1 MSNWLSVIPQS
12 KMKFTYNDESHA
24 TDMTETEDT
33 LDMDLYSYFYGL
45 VRQIPRGM
53 VSTYGDLARALGDIA
68 ASRAC
73 GYMLSINPD
82 PEGTPCY
89 KVVRSD
95 GTVGKYTHI
104 LGEVEKIRRL
114 ERDGVPVEGDSV
126 NNFEQ
131 IRFKDFETDFPLN
144 SLRSEQERVASM
156 VDLND
161 DFVASRVA
169 AVDVSYDDEYGYG
182 AMAIDDGGNIEIRES
197 VQEVRFPYIPG
208 YLAFREFKFI
218 KELAGNFDGVLL
230 MDGNGLLHPR
240 KIGLASYA
248 GVMLNIPTI
257 GVAKSL
263 LLGTVSDNWVHMG
276 EEKVAYVINK
286 NTIVSPGHKVSLGSS
301 VDLVKKLGHGK
312 YPDILKIAHNNTV
325 RLRHEKHRLLR

>member
-1 MSNWLSVIPQS
+1 MNEVENL
-12 KMKFTYNDESHA
+12 F
-24 TDMTETEDT
+24 
-33 LDMDLYSYFYGL
+33 DMDLYSYFYGL
-45 VRQIPRGM
+45 VRQIPAGM
-53 VSTYGDLARALGDIA
+53 ISTYGDLARALGDVV

-104 LGEVEKIRRL
+104 LGEIEKVRRL
-114 ERDGVPVEGDSV
+114 ESDGIIVEGDSV
-126 NNFEQ
+126 KNFEQ
-131 IRFKDFETDFPLN
+131 VRFKDFQTDFPLN
-144 SLRSEQERVASM
+144 ALKNEQEKFASM
-156 VDLND
+156 VNLTD
-161 DFVASRVA
+161 DFDSSRIA
-169 AVDVSYDDEYGYG
+169 AVDVSYDDDYGYG
-182 AMAIDDGGNIEIRES
+182 AMAIDDGGKIEIRES
-197 VQEVRFPYIPG
+197 VQRVRFPYIPG

-218 KELAGNFDGVLL
+218 KDLARGFDGTL
-230 MDGNGLLHPR
+230 MIDGNGLLHPR

-248 GVMLNIPTI
+248 GIMLNIPTI

-263 LLGTVSDNWVHMG
+263 LLGTVSDNWVYIG

-312 YPDILKIAHNNTV
+312 YPELLKIAHNNTV
-325 RLRHEKHRLLR
+325 RLRHEKQKLLS

>member
-1 MSNWLSVIPQS
+1 MNEVENL
-12 KMKFTYNDESHA
+12 F
-24 TDMTETEDT
+24 
-33 LDMDLYSYFYGL
+33 DMDLYSYFYGL
-45 VRQIPRGM
+45 VRQIPAGM
-53 VSTYGDLARALGDIA
+53 ISTYGDLARALGDVV

-104 LGEVEKIRRL
+104 LGEIEKVRRL
-114 ERDGVPVEGDSV
+114 ESDGIIVEGDSV
-126 NNFEQ
+126 KNFEQ
-131 IRFKDFETDFPLN
+131 VRFKDFQTDFPLN
-144 SLRSEQERVASM
+144 ALKNEQEKVASM
-156 VDLND
+156 VNLTD
-161 DFVASRVA
+161 DFDSSRIA
-169 AVDVSYDDEYGYG
+169 AVDVSYDDDYGYG
-182 AMAIDDGGNIEIRES
+182 AMAIDDGGKIEIRES
-197 VQEVRFPYIPG
+197 VQRVRFPYIPG

-218 KELAGNFDGVLL
+218 KDLARGFDGTL
-230 MDGNGLLHPR
+230 MIDGNGLLHPR

-248 GVMLNIPTI
+248 GIMLNIPTI

-263 LLGTVSDNWVHMG
+263 LLGTVSDNWVYIG

-312 YPDILKIAHNNTV
+312 YPELLKIAHNNTV
-325 RLRHEKHRLLR
+325 RLRHEKQKLLI

>member
-1 MSNWLSVIPQS
+1 MESYVLD
-12 KMKFTYNDESHA
+12 MNDFEN
-24 TDMTETEDT
+24 
-33 LDMDLYSYFYGL
+33 LFDMDLYSYFYGL
-45 VRQIPRGM
+45 VRQIPAGM
-53 VSTYGDLARALGDIA
+53 ISTYGDLARALGDVV

-104 LGEVEKIRRL
+104 LGEIEKVRRL
-114 ERDGVPVEGDSV
+114 ESDGIIVEGDSV
-126 NNFEQ
+126 KNFEQ
-131 IRFKDFETDFPLN
+131 VRFKDFQTDFPLN
-144 SLRSEQERVASM
+144 ALKNEQEKVASM
-156 VDLND
+156 VNLTD
-161 DFVASRVA
+161 DFDSSRIA
-169 AVDVSYDDEYGYG
+169 AVDVSYDDDYGYG
-182 AMAIDDGGNIEIRES
+182 AMAIDDGGKIEIRES
-197 VQEVRFPYIPG
+197 VQRVRFPYIPG

-218 KELAGNFDGVLL
+218 KDLARGFDGTLL
-230 MDGNGLLHPR
+230 IDGNGLLHPR

-248 GVMLNIPTI
+248 GIMLNIPTI

-263 LLGTVSDNWVHMG
+263 LLGTVSDNWVYIG

-301 VDLVKKLGHGK
+301 LDLVKKLGHGK
-312 YPDILKIAHNNTV
+312 YPQLLKIAHNNTV
-325 RLRHEKHRLLR
+325 RLRHEKQKLLS

>member
-1 MSNWLSVIPQS
+1 MNEVENL
-12 KMKFTYNDESHA
+12 F
-24 TDMTETEDT
+24 
-33 LDMDLYSYFYGL
+33 DMDLYSYFYEL

-53 VSTYGDLARALGDIA
+53 VSTYGDLARALGDVV

-104 LGEVEKIRRL
+104 LGEIEKIRRL
-114 ERDGVPVEGDSV
+114 EKDGIIVEGDSV
-126 NNFEQ
+126 KNFEQ
-131 IRFKDFETDFPLN
+131 VRFKDFQTDFPLN
-144 SLRSEQERVASM
+144 ALKNEQEKVASM
-156 VDLND
+156 VNLTD
-161 DFVASRVA
+161 DFDSSRIA
-169 AVDVSYDDEYGYG
+169 AVDVSYDDDYGYG
-182 AMAIDDGGNIEIRES
+182 AMAIDDGGKIEIRES
-197 VQEVRFPYIPG
+197 VQRVQFPYIPG

-218 KELAGNFDGVLL
+218 KDLARGFDGILL
-230 MDGNGLLHPR
+230 IDGNGLLHPR

-248 GVMLNIPTI
+248 GVMLNVATI

-263 LLGTVSDNWVHMG
+263 LMGTVSDNWVYMG
-276 EEKVAYVINK
+276 DEKVAYVINK
-286 NTIVSPGHKVSLGSS
+286 NTIVSPGHRVSLGSS

-312 YPDILKIAHNNTV
+312 YPEL
-325 RLRHEKHRLLR
+325 

>member
-1 MSNWLSVIPQS
+1 MESYVLD
-12 KMKFTYNDESHA
+12 MNDFEN
-24 TDMTETEDT
+24 
-33 LDMDLYSYFYGL
+33 LFDMDLYSYFYGL
-45 VRQIPRGM
+45 VRQIPAGM
-53 VSTYGDLARALGDIA
+53 ISTYGDLARALGDVV

-104 LGEVEKIRRL
+104 LGEIEKVRRL
-114 ERDGVPVEGDSV
+114 ESDGIIVEGDSV
-126 NNFEQ
+126 KNFEQ
-131 IRFKDFETDFPLN
+131 VRFKDFQTDFPLN
-144 SLRSEQERVASM
+144 ALKNEQEKVASM
-156 VDLND
+156 VNLTD
-161 DFVASRVA
+161 DFDSSRIA
-169 AVDVSYDDEYGYG
+169 AVDVSYDDDYGYG
-182 AMAIDDGGNIEIRES
+182 AMAIDDGGKIEIRES
-197 VQEVRFPYIPG
+197 VQRVRFPYIPG

-218 KELAGNFDGVLL
+218 KDLARGFDGTL
-230 MDGNGLLHPR
+230 MIDGNGLLHPR

-248 GVMLNIPTI
+248 GIMLNIPTI

-263 LLGTVSDNWVHMG
+263 LLGTVSDNWVYIG

-301 VDLVKKLGHGK
+301 LDLVKKLGHGK
-312 YPDILKIAHNNTV
+312 YPELLKIAHNNTV
-325 RLRHEKHRLLR
+325 RLRHEKQKLLS

>member
-1 MSNWLSVIPQS
+1 MNEVENL
-12 KMKFTYNDESHA
+12 F
-24 TDMTETEDT
+24 
-33 LDMDLYSYFYGL
+33 DMDLYSYFYGL
-45 VRQIPRGM
+45 VRQIPAGM
-53 VSTYGDLARALGDIA
+53 ISTYGDLARALGDGV

-104 LGEVEKIRRL
+104 LGEIEKVRRL
-114 ERDGVPVEGDSV
+114 ESDGIIVEGDSV
-126 NNFEQ
+126 KNFEQ
-131 IRFKDFETDFPLN
+131 VRFKDFQTDFPLN
-144 SLRSEQERVASM
+144 ALKNEQEKVASM
-156 VDLND
+156 VNLTD
-161 DFVASRVA
+161 DFDSSRIA
-169 AVDVSYDDEYGYG
+169 AVDVSYDDDYGYG
-182 AMAIDDGGNIEIRES
+182 AMAIDDGGKIEIRES
-197 VQEVRFPYIPG
+197 VQRVRFPYIPG

-218 KELAGNFDGVLL
+218 KDLARGFDGTL
-230 MDGNGLLHPR
+230 MIDGNGLLHPR

-248 GVMLNIPTI
+248 GIMLNIPTI

-263 LLGTVSDNWVHMG
+263 LLGTVSDNWVYIG

-286 NTIVSPGHKVSLGSS
+286 NTIVSPSHKVSLGSS

-312 YPDILKIAHNNTV
+312 YPELLKIAHNNTV
-325 RLRHEKHRLLR
+325 RLRHEKQKLLS

>member
-1 MSNWLSVIPQS
+1 MESYVLD
-12 KMKFTYNDESHA
+12 MNDFEN
-24 TDMTETEDT
+24 
-33 LDMDLYSYFYGL
+33 LFDMDLYSYFYGL
-45 VRQIPRGM
+45 VRQIPAGM
-53 VSTYGDLARALGDIA
+53 ISTYGDLARALGDVV

-104 LGEVEKIRRL
+104 LGEIEKVRRL
-114 ERDGVPVEGDSV
+114 ESDGIIVEGDSV
-126 NNFEQ
+126 KNFEQ
-131 IRFKDFETDFPLN
+131 VRFKDFQTDFPLN
-144 SLRSEQERVASM
+144 ALKNEQEKVASM
-156 VDLND
+156 VNLTD
-161 DFVASRVA
+161 DFDSSRIA
-169 AVDVSYDDEYGYG
+169 AVDVSYDDDYGYG
-182 AMAIDDGGNIEIRES
+182 AMAIDDGGKIEIRES
-197 VQEVRFPYIPG
+197 VQRVRFPYIPG

-218 KELAGNFDGVLL
+218 KDLARGFDGTL
-230 MDGNGLLHPR
+230 MIDGNGLLHPR

-248 GVMLNIPTI
+248 GIMLNIPTI

-263 LLGTVSDNWVHMG
+263 LLGTVSDNWVYIG

-312 YPDILKIAHNNTV
+312 YPELLKIAHNNTV
-325 RLRHEKHRLLR
+325 RLRHEKQKLLS

>member
-1 MSNWLSVIPQS
+1 MNEVENL
-12 KMKFTYNDESHA
+12 F
-24 TDMTETEDT
+24 
-33 LDMDLYSYFYGL
+33 DMDLYSYFYGL
-45 VRQIPRGM
+45 VRQIPAGM
-53 VSTYGDLARALGDIA
+53 ISTYGDLARALGDVV

-104 LGEVEKIRRL
+104 LGEIEKVRRL
-114 ERDGVPVEGDSV
+114 ESDGIIVEGDSV
-126 NNFEQ
+126 KNFEQ
-131 IRFKDFETDFPLN
+131 VRFKDFQTDFPLN
-144 SLRSEQERVASM
+144 ALKNEQEKVASM
-156 VDLND
+156 VNLTD
-161 DFVASRVA
+161 DFDSSRIA
-169 AVDVSYDDEYGYG
+169 AVDVSYDDDYGYG
-182 AMAIDDGGNIEIRES
+182 AMAIDDGGKIEIRES
-197 VQEVRFPYIPG
+197 VQRVRFPYIPG

-218 KELAGNFDGVLL
+218 KDLARGFDGTLL
-230 MDGNGLLHPR
+230 IDGNGLLHPR

-248 GVMLNIPTI
+248 GIMLNIPTI

-263 LLGTVSDNWVHMG
+263 LLGTVSDNWVYIG

-312 YPDILKIAHNNTV
+312 YPELLKIAHNNTV
-325 RLRHEKHRLLR
+325 RLRHEKQKLLS

>member
-1 MSNWLSVIPQS
+1 MESYVLD
-12 KMKFTYNDESHA
+12 MNDFEN
-24 TDMTETEDT
+24 
-33 LDMDLYSYFYGL
+33 LFDMDLYSYFYGL
-45 VRQIPRGM
+45 VRQIPAGM
-53 VSTYGDLARALGDIA
+53 ISTYGDLARALGDVV

-104 LGEVEKIRRL
+104 LGEIEKVRRL
-114 ERDGVPVEGDSV
+114 ESDGIIVEGDSV
-126 NNFEQ
+126 KNFEQ
-131 IRFKDFETDFPLN
+131 VRFKDFQTDFPLN
-144 SLRSEQERVASM
+144 ALKNEQEKVASM
-156 VDLND
+156 VNLTD
-161 DFVASRVA
+161 DFDSSRIA
-169 AVDVSYDDEYGYG
+169 AVDVSYDDDYGYG
-182 AMAIDDGGNIEIRES
+182 AMAIDDGGKIEIRES
-197 VQEVRFPYIPG
+197 VQRVRFPYIPG

-218 KELAGNFDGVLL
+218 KDLARGFDGTLL
-230 MDGNGLLHPR
+230 IDGNGLLHPR

-248 GVMLNIPTI
+248 GIMLNIPTI

-263 LLGTVSDNWVHMG
+263 LLGTVSDNWVYIG

-312 YPDILKIAHNNTV
+312 YPELLKIAHNNTV
-325 RLRHEKHRLLR
+325 RLRHEKQKLLS

>member
-1 MSNWLSVIPQS
+1 MNEVENL
-12 KMKFTYNDESHA
+12 F
-24 TDMTETEDT
+24 
-33 LDMDLYSYFYGL
+33 DMDLYSYFYGL
-45 VRQIPRGM
+45 VRQIPAGM
-53 VSTYGDLARALGDIA
+53 ISTYGDLARALGDVV

-104 LGEVEKIRRL
+104 LGEIEKVRRL
-114 ERDGVPVEGDSV
+114 ESDGIIVEGDSV
-126 NNFEQ
+126 KNFEQ
-131 IRFKDFETDFPLN
+131 VRFKDFQTDFPLN
-144 SLRSEQERVASM
+144 ALKNEQEKFASM
-156 VDLND
+156 VNLTD
-161 DFVASRVA
+161 DFDSSRIA
-169 AVDVSYDDEYGYG
+169 AVDVSYDDDYGYG
-182 AMAIDDGGNIEIRES
+182 AMAIDDGGKIEIRES
-197 VQEVRFPYIPG
+197 VQRVRFPYIPG

-218 KELAGNFDGVLL
+218 KDLARGFDGTLL
-230 MDGNGLLHPR
+230 IDGNGLLHPR

-248 GVMLNIPTI
+248 GIMLNIPTI

-263 LLGTVSDNWVHMG
+263 LLGSVSDNWVYIG

-312 YPDILKIAHNNTV
+312 YPELLKIAHNNTV
-325 RLRHEKHRLLR
+325 RLRHEKQKLLS

>member
-1 MSNWLSVIPQS
+1 MNEVENL
-12 KMKFTYNDESHA
+12 F
-24 TDMTETEDT
+24 
-33 LDMDLYSYFYGL
+33 DMDLYSYFYGL
-45 VRQIPRGM
+45 VRQIPAGM
-53 VSTYGDLARALGDIA
+53 ISTYGDLARALGDVV

-104 LGEVEKIRRL
+104 LGEIEKVRRL
-114 ERDGVPVEGDSV
+114 ESDGIIVEGDSV
-126 NNFEQ
+126 KNFEQ
-131 IRFKDFETDFPLN
+131 VRFKDFQTDFPLN
-144 SLRSEQERVASM
+144 ALKNEQEKVASM
-156 VDLND
+156 VNLTD
-161 DFVASRVA
+161 DFDSSRIA
-169 AVDVSYDDEYGYG
+169 AVDVSYDDDYGYG
-182 AMAIDDGGNIEIRES
+182 AMAIDDGGKIEIRES
-197 VQEVRFPYIPG
+197 VQRVRFPYIPG

-218 KELAGNFDGVLL
+218 KDLARGFDGTL
-230 MDGNGLLHPR
+230 MIDGNGLLHPR

-248 GVMLNIPTI
+248 GIMLNIPTI

-263 LLGTVSDNWVHMG
+263 LLGTVSDNWVYIG

-312 YPDILKIAHNNTV
+312 YPELLKIAHNNTV
-325 RLRHEKHRLLR
+325 RLRHEKQKLLS

>member
-1 MSNWLSVIPQS
+1 MI
-12 KMKFTYNDESHA
+12 
-24 TDMTETEDT
+24 ETGGT
-33 LDMDLYSYFYGL
+33 LDVDLYSYFYGL

-114 ERDGVPVEGDSV
+114 ERDGVTVEGDSV

-169 AVDVSYDDEYGYG
+169 AVDVSYDDEVHIESILSFCHVSS
-182 AMAIDDGGNIEIRES
+182 MAFVIISEFHFGLWYNREPVRHYSGNLFTGQQRGKLS
-197 VQEVRFPYIPG
+197 
-208 YLAFREFKFI
+208 
-218 KELAGNFDGVLL
+218 
-230 MDGNGLLHPR
+230 
-240 KIGLASYA
+240 
-248 GVMLNIPTI
+248 
-257 GVAKSL
+257 SL
-263 LLGTVSDNWVHMG
+263 VPNVS
-276 EEKVAYVINK
+276 
-286 NTIVSPGHKVSLGSS
+286 
-301 VDLVKKLGHGK
+301 
-312 YPDILKIAHNNTV
+312 
-325 RLRHEKHRLLR
+325 

>member
-1 MSNWLSVIPQS
+1 M
-12 KMKFTYNDESHA
+12 DEIESQ
-24 TDMTETEDT
+24 

-53 VSTYGDLARALGDIA
+53 ISTYGDLARALGDIA

-104 LGEVEKIRRL
+104 LGEIEKIRRL
-114 ERDGVPVEGDSV
+114 ERDGISVEDHSIK
-126 NNFEQ
+126 NFEEV
-131 IRFKDFETDFPLN
+131 RFRDFQTDFPLN
-144 SLRSEQERVASM
+144 ALRNDQEQISGMVSLT
-156 VDLND
+156 D
-161 DFVASRVA
+161 DFDSTMVA
-169 AVDVSYDDEYGYG
+169 AVDVSYDDEYGYA
-182 AMAIDDGGNIEIRES
+182 AMVTDTGSGVDIRES
-197 VQEVRFPYIPG
+197 VQKVRFPYIPG

-218 KELAGNFDGVLL
+218 KDLAGNFDGILL
-230 MDGNGLLHPR
+230 VDGNGLLHPR

-248 GVMLNIPTI
+248 GVKLDIPTI

-263 LLGTVSDNWVHMG
+263 LLGTVRDNFVYMG
-276 EEKVAYVINK
+276 DEKVAYMINK
-286 NTIVSPGHKVSLGSS
+286 KTIVSPGHRISLDSSVELVKSLGR
-301 VDLVKKLGHGK
+301 GR
-312 YPDILKIAHNNTV
+312 YPEILKIAHNSTV
-325 RLRHEKHRLLR
+325 RLRHEKQGLLN

>member
-1 MSNWLSVIPQS
+1 MNEVENL
-12 KMKFTYNDESHA
+12 F
-24 TDMTETEDT
+24 
-33 LDMDLYSYFYGL
+33 DMDLYSYFYGL
-45 VRQIPRGM
+45 VRQIPAGM
-53 VSTYGDLARALGDIA
+53 ISTYGDLARALGDVV

-104 LGEVEKIRRL
+104 LGEIEKVRRL
-114 ERDGVPVEGDSV
+114 ESDGIIVEGDSV
-126 NNFEQ
+126 KNFEQ
-131 IRFKDFETDFPLN
+131 VRFKDFQTDFPLN
-144 SLRSEQERVASM
+144 ALKNEQEKFASM
-156 VDLND
+156 VNLTD
-161 DFVASRVA
+161 DFDSSRIA
-169 AVDVSYDDEYGYG
+169 AVDVSYDDDYGYG
-182 AMAIDDGGNIEIRES
+182 AMAIDDGGKIEIRES
-197 VQEVRFPYIPG
+197 VQRVRFPYIPG

-218 KELAGNFDGVLL
+218 KDLARGFDGTLL
-230 MDGNGLLHPR
+230 IDGNGLLHPR

-248 GVMLNIPTI
+248 GIMLNIPTI

-263 LLGTVSDNWVHMG
+263 LLGSVSDNWVYIG

-312 YPDILKIAHNNTV
+312 YPELLKIAHNNTV
-325 RLRHEKHRLLR
+325 RLRHEKQKLLI

>member
-1 MSNWLSVIPQS
+1 MNEVENL
-12 KMKFTYNDESHA
+12 F
-24 TDMTETEDT
+24 
-33 LDMDLYSYFYGL
+33 DMDLYSYFYGL
-45 VRQIPRGM
+45 VRQIPAGM
-53 VSTYGDLARALGDIA
+53 ISTYGDLARALGDVV

-104 LGEVEKIRRL
+104 LGEIEKVRRL
-114 ERDGVPVEGDSV
+114 ESDGIIVEGDSV
-126 NNFEQ
+126 KNFEQ
-131 IRFKDFETDFPLN
+131 VRFKDFQTDFPLN
-144 SLRSEQERVASM
+144 ALKNEQEKVASM
-156 VDLND
+156 VNLTD
-161 DFVASRVA
+161 DFDSSRIA
-169 AVDVSYDDEYGYG
+169 AVDVSYDDDYGYG
-182 AMAIDDGGNIEIRES
+182 AMAIDDGGKIEIRES
-197 VQEVRFPYIPG
+197 VQRVRFPYIPG

-218 KELAGNFDGVLL
+218 KDLARGFDGTLL
-230 MDGNGLLHPR
+230 IDGNGLLHPR

-248 GVMLNIPTI
+248 GIMLNIPTI

-263 LLGTVSDNWVHMG
+263 LLGSVSDNWVYIG

-312 YPDILKIAHNNTV
+312 YPELLKIAHNNTV
-325 RLRHEKHRLLR
+325 RLRHEKQKLLS

>member
-1 MSNWLSVIPQS
+1 MNEVENL
-12 KMKFTYNDESHA
+12 F
-24 TDMTETEDT
+24 
-33 LDMDLYSYFYGL
+33 DMDLYSYFYGL
-45 VRQIPRGM
+45 VRQIPAGM
-53 VSTYGDLARALGDIA
+53 ISTYGDLARALGDVV

-104 LGEVEKIRRL
+104 LGEIEKVRRL
-114 ERDGVPVEGDSV
+114 ESDGIIVEGDSV
-126 NNFEQ
+126 KNFEQ
-131 IRFKDFETDFPLN
+131 VRFKDFQTDFPLN
-144 SLRSEQERVASM
+144 ALKNEQEKFASM
-156 VDLND
+156 VNLTD
-161 DFVASRVA
+161 DFDSSRIA
-169 AVDVSYDDEYGYG
+169 AVDVSYDDDYGYG
-182 AMAIDDGGNIEIRES
+182 AMAIDDGGKIEIRES
-197 VQEVRFPYIPG
+197 VQRVRFPYIPG

-218 KELAGNFDGVLL
+218 KDLARGFDGTLL
-230 MDGNGLLHPR
+230 IDGNGLLHPR

-248 GVMLNIPTI
+248 GIMLNIPTI

-263 LLGTVSDNWVHMG
+263 LLGTVSDNWVYIG

-312 YPDILKIAHNNTV
+312 YPELLKIAHNNTV
-325 RLRHEKHRLLR
+325 RLRHEKQKLLS

>member
-1 MSNWLSVIPQS
+1 MNEVENL
-12 KMKFTYNDESHA
+12 F
-24 TDMTETEDT
+24 
-33 LDMDLYSYFYGL
+33 DMDLYSYFYGL
-45 VRQIPRGM
+45 VRQIPAGM
-53 VSTYGDLARALGDIA
+53 ISTYGDLARALGDVV

-104 LGEVEKIRRL
+104 LGEIEKVRRL
-114 ERDGVPVEGDSV
+114 ESDGIIVEGDSV
-126 NNFEQ
+126 KNFEQ
-131 IRFKDFETDFPLN
+131 VRFKDFQTDFPLN
-144 SLRSEQERVASM
+144 ALKNEQEKVASM
-156 VDLND
+156 VNLTD
-161 DFVASRVA
+161 DFDSSRIA
-169 AVDVSYDDEYGYG
+169 TVDVSYDDDYGYG
-182 AMAIDDGGNIEIRES
+182 AMAIDDGGKIEIRES
-197 VQEVRFPYIPG
+197 VQRVRFPYIPG

-218 KELAGNFDGVLL
+218 KDLARGFDGTL
-230 MDGNGLLHPR
+230 MIDGNGLLHPR

-248 GVMLNIPTI
+248 GIMLNIPTI

-263 LLGTVSDNWVHMG
+263 LLGSVSDNWVYIG

-312 YPDILKIAHNNTV
+312 YPELLKIAHNNTV
-325 RLRHEKHRLLR
+325 RLRHEKQKLLS